1 MRRITGILLAAGSG
15 SRFGGQKLLHP
26 STDGTP
32 LGVAAARNLLAVLPH
47 SVAVVRAGDEMLPEL
62 LAAEGMRLVANR
74 RADRG
79 LSASLAVGVAASADA
94 DGWIVM
100 LADMPFIR
108 IATIQRILA
117 LLERGAPLAAPSYR
131 GLRGHPVGIGRA
143 FRDELLALTGD
154 QGAREVLFEND
165 GLLELL
171 EVDDAGVLIDVDT
184 PADIAACL
192 S

>member
-15 SRFGGQKLLHP
+15 SRFGGQKLLRP
-26 STDGTP
+26 LTDGTP
-32 LGVAAARNLLAVLPH
+32 LGVAAARSLLAVLPD
-47 SVAVVRAGDEMLPEL
+47 SIAVVRADDETLPEL
-62 LAAEGMRLVANR
+62 LAEEGMRVVVNR
-74 RADRG
+74 RAGQG
-79 LSASLAVGVAASADA
+79 LSASLAAGVAAGRDA
-94 DGWIVM
+94 DGWIIA

-184 PADIAACL
+184 PEDIAACL